1 MCLQTLGY
9 HAQENSPATIE
20 DISELNTRSVMS
32 FGKIVEFV
40 SMYYSISVSDL
51 KSEKRNKSI
60 TQARQMLMVIAKQYF
75 NRTLER
81 I

>member
-1 MCLQTLGY
+1 LCLQTLGY